1 MRYNIF
7 KYGLLAG
14 WLAFII
20 AFAVIYG
27 LKAAGMCFVAS
38 VIYASFAA
46 LVSREE
52 NEGADE

>member
-7 KYGLLAG
+7 KYGLLVA

-20 AFAVIYG
+20 AFVVIYG

-38 VIYASFAA
+38 VIYASFAV
-46 LVSREE
+46 LVSGEE
-52 NEGADE
+52 DNDE